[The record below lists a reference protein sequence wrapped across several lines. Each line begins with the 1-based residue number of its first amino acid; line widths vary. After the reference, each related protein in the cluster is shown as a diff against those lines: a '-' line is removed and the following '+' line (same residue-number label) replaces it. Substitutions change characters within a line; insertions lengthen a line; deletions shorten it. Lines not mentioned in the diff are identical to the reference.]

1 MSIGLSVI
9 MICLNEGDNVRRSLQ
24 ALSGWRERGAEIIVV
39 DGGSRDDTIAQVT
52 PLADGVIETPKGRA
66 HQLNAGA
73 AVARGRILMFLHA
86 DTLAPTDG
94 DLIVQQAIAP
104 PTTLYSPT
112 SLAWGRFDVRI
123 QGQSLWLGLVA
134 TLMNLRSR
142 LTGIATGDQA
152 LFMTREAFD
161 MVGGFAQQP
170 LMEDIEICKQLR
182 QLSKPIC
189 LRDKVITAG
198 RRWDTKGV
206 WRTIFLMWS
215 LRWRYWRGESAE
227 SIAQDYQ

>member
-24 ALSGWRERGAEIIVV
+24 VLSGWRERGAEIIVV
-39 DGGSRDDTIAQVT
+39 DGGSSDDTIAQVT
-52 PLADGVIETPKGRA
+52 PLADCVVETSKGRA
-66 HQLNAGA
+66 NQLNAGA
-73 AVARGRILMFLHA
+73 AEARGQILIFFHA
-86 DTLAPTDG
+86 DTIAPLDG
-94 DLIVQQAIAP
+94 DQTLQKALA
-104 PTTLYSPT
+104 TTTSADSPQ

-123 QGQSLWLGLVA
+123 QGQSFWLGMVA

-161 MVGGFAQQP
+161 AVGGFARQP

-182 QLSKPIC
+182 RLAKPIC
-189 LRDKVITAG
+189 LRDTVVTSG

-227 SIAQDYQ
+227 SIARDYQ